1 MPRTKVVRL
10 KEPGSFKVF
19 IGLKQYRRTM
29 TETGPRHQL
38 VVVPVE
44 EDRSVTFR
52 NVESQP
58 LRDKI
63 EKLVQE
69 CYP

>member
-1 MPRTKVVRL
+1 MHHTKVVKL
-10 KEPGSFKVF
+10 EEPGSFKVF

-29 TETGPRHQL
+29 TEAGPRHQL

-44 EDRSVTFR
+44 EHRSVIFR

-69 CYP
+69 S

>member
-1 MPRTKVVRL
+1 MPSTKVVKL
-10 KEPGSFKVF
+10 EEPGSFKVY

-29 TETGPRHQL
+29 TATGPRHQL

-44 EDRSVTFR
+44 EERCVTFR
-52 NVESQP
+52 NVGNQP

-69 CYP
+69 CCV